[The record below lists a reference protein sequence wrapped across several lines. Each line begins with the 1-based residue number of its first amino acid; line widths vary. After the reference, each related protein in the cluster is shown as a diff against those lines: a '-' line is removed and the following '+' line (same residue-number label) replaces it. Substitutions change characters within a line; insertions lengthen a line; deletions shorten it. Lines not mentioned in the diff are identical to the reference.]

1 MSYKPRFD
9 LITKKAT
16 DLLLESELTDFI
28 TPVFK
33 ILNEYGI
40 RLLPYSRIET
50 QFPEIIEMYPT
61 FMSNLNKCAGL
72 TIRVHDVDYILYNDR
87 DSYERIRFTISHE
100 ICHIFNHGSLPSC
113 TDEYNQWEIE
123 AEFFGAQLLMPIEA
137 LMVLDMSFSLNVELV
152 SNLFHVS
159 KLAAQN
165 RINFFYSH
173 SNLIRD
179 KHNQELFKLYNIIFR
194 NSNVSN
200 KILLSELCHQYLNI

>member
-16 DLLLESELTDFI
+16 DLLLELDLTDFS

-33 ILNEYGI
+33 IVDEYGI
-40 RLLPYSRIET
+40 RLLPYSCIET
-50 QFPEIIEMYPT
+50 QFPEIIKKYPT
-61 FMSNLNKCAGL
+61 LMCNLNKCAGL
-72 TIRVHDVDYILYNDR
+72 TIKVQDIDYILYNDC

-137 LMVLDMSFSLNVELV
+137 LIVLNMSCSLNVELV

-159 KLAAQN
+159 KLAAKK
-165 RINFFYSH
+165 RINHFY
-173 SNLIRD
+173 NYRD
-179 KHNQELFKLYNIIFR
+179 FIKTVADWDLLEIYYGLSTPACPTNPPAVELVHY
-194 NSNVSN
+194 
-200 KILLSELCHQYLNI
+200 Y